1 MCHNNWHLINK
12 WPAKVALLVNANDGP
27 GRMSPEK
34 NVRKI
39 KREKSLFEYSG
50 KFASVRVLT
59 LSVFMLV

>member
-39 KREKSLFEYSG
+39 KREKAYLNIPENLRAYEF
-50 KFASVRVLT
+50 
-59 LSVFMLV
+59 